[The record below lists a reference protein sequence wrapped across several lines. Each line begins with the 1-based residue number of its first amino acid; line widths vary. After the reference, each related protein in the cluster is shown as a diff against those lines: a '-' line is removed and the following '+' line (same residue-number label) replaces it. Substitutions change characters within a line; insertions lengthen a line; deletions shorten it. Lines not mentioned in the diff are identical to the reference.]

1 VDGGMLAAGL
11 LVSAAAWFLGDWV
24 GGVLFPHDGV
34 SAFILSW
41 TFAVVAGAL
50 AMFVVRSR
58 ALRSG
63 KYEKGAWGV
72 RRKPR

>member
-1 VDGGMLAAGL
+1 VASGVFWVGL
-11 LVSAAAWFLGDWV
+11 LVSAVAWFVGDWL
-24 GGVLFPHDGV
+24 GGALFPDDGV

-41 TFAVVAGAL
+41 TFAVGAGAL

-63 KYEKGAWGV
+63 KYEKGTWGV
-72 RRKPR
+72 RRK

>member
-1 VDGGMLAAGL
+1 MVGIGL
-11 LVSAAAWFLGDWV
+11 LVSTVAWFLGDWL
-24 GGVLFPHDGV
+24 GGVLFPDDAV

-41 TFAVVAGAL
+41 TFAVVGGAL
-50 AMFVVRSR
+50 AMFAVRSR

-63 KYEKGAWGV
+63 EYEKAKWGV

>member
-1 VDGGMLAAGL
+1 MVAVGL
-11 LVSAAAWFLGDWV
+11 LVSAVAWFVGDWL
-24 GGVLFPHDGV
+24 GGVLFPDDGV

-63 KYEKGAWGV
+63 KYEKAAWGV
-72 RRKPR
+72 RRKAR

>member
-1 VDGGMLAAGL
+1 MLGIGL
-11 LVSAAAWFLGDWV
+11 LVSTVAWFLGGWL
-24 GGVLFPHDGV
+24 GGALFPHDGV

-41 TFAVVAGAL
+41 TFAVVGGAL
-50 AMFVVRSR
+50 AMFAVRSR